1 VTDRVNL
8 AELRGAVE
16 KAAAE
21 VLKRHEIGKEP
32 IVLGFVAPE
41 AIDEKDAKA
50 IAEKVSAASGL
61 GGRPTVIEVDET
73 AAEGRREALPNPIRI
88 IIGLILS

>member
-1 VTDRVNL
+1 MTDRVNL